1 MLSRLSLRARLLLG
15 VIAIA
20 FAGLV
25 TADVATY
32 AALKSFLIDRV
43 DTALNSVHQG
53 VEASSSR
60 RAGGGAR
67 RGAGRRE
74 HPGRVQPDPR
84 LLPRA
89 EDARRGGGD
98 EGVLHP
104 AVRTVAARAGREAA
118 RDDRAS
124 DAADHAA
131 GRPLHFFTVP
141 AVSGGGSY
149 RVRASTEARD
159 PTHVLLIAAPLND
172 VNSTLHRLL
181 LIELGVTVAVLCTMI
196 LLGLWIVR
204 LGLRPLE
211 KMGKTAGAIAAG
223 DLSRRVEPAERA
235 HGDRPARARAQ
246 LDARAH
252 RGGGDRARR
261 LAAGARGVGEQA
273 PALRRRRLARAPH
286 AARSRASLRRAL
298 HARRLEAPGRS
309 RAVDE
314 GHQPRVRAHERPR
327 RGPAAPGAPRRG
339 APARAQEPVDAR
351 RRRRRGARDGP
362 DARARRGRW
371 RSRSPR

>member
-20 FAGLV
+20 SVGLV

-53 VEASSSR
+53 VEGVFFPQGR
-60 RAGGGAR
+60 GGPGGGRTA
-67 RGAGRRE
+67 E

-84 LLPRA
+84 LLHRA
-89 EDARRGGGD
+89 EDAQRGGGRRRSSASRSSD
-98 EGVLHP
+98 SRSP
-104 AVRTVAARAGREAA
+104 RRARSCPR
-118 RDDRAS
+118 RSSFRRAPNTPR
-124 DAADHAA
+124 
-131 GRPLHFFTVP
+131 GRPRHFFTVP

-211 KMGKTAGAIAAG
+211 KIGQ
-223 DLSRRVEPAERA
+223 DRRR
-235 HGDRPARARAQ
+235 D
-246 LDARAH
+246 
-252 RGGGDRARR
+252 
-261 LAAGARGVGEQA
+261 
-273 PALRRRRLARAPH
+273 RRRRPL
-286 AARSRASLRRAL
+286 
-298 HARRLEAPGRS
+298 
-309 RAVDE
+309 
-314 GHQPRVRAHERPR
+314 
-327 RGPAAPGAPRRG
+327 APRRA
-339 APARAQEPVDAR
+339 APRSAPRSAGSGSRSTRCSSTSR
-351 RRRRRGARDGP
+351 RR
-362 DARARRGRW
+362 
-371 RSRSPR
+371 